1 MRFAEVLEAAD
12 HLPIDEQVELIEVLR
27 RRIVEQRRAEI
38 AQDVREAR
46 EDFAAGR
53 CQPATPEDILKEIFG

>member
-12 HLPIDEQVELIEVLR
+12 HLPIDDQVELVEVLR
-27 RRIVEQRRAEI
+27 RRIAEQRRAAI
-38 AQDVREAR
+38 AQDAREAR

-53 CQPATPEDILKEIFG
+53 CQPATPEEILG